1 MLMLSWALT
10 FFVLAIVAG
19 LLGFFALAGLAA
31 EIAKILLFAF
41 LVLLLISVFSGA
53 VRGRAPPA

>member
-1 MLMLSWALT
+1 MLNWALT

-53 VRGRAPPA
+53 LRGRAPPI

>member
-1 MLMLSWALT
+1 MLNWALT
-10 FFVLAIVAG
+10 FFVMAIVAG

-53 VRGRAPPA
+53 VRGRAPPV

>member
-1 MLMLSWALT
+1 MLNWALT
-10 FFVLAIVAG
+10 FFILAIVAG

-53 VRGRAPPA
+53 VRGRAPPI

>member
-1 MLMLSWALT
+1 MLSWALT